1 MPGVVGDTKERAK
14 PGPKANPGGI
24 NEKLRALDRSGKPTR
39 RWQKVQ
45 YPVNT
50 CSGYVFYTTT
60 WVAPGIEPLVRGER
74 LMGLVPGDSLY
85 DKKRDGEGAETERRK
100 KERPLEEDV
109 VMGDASVVVASS

>member
-1 MPGVVGDTKERAK
+1 MGAGDQKERAK

-39 RWQKVQ
+39 RWKKVQ

-60 WVAPGIEPLVRGER
+60 WVAPGTTALFRALTDGI
-74 LMGLVPGDSLY
+74 VPGDSLY
-85 DKKRDGEGAETERRK
+85 DKKVDGEIEVSERPE

-109 VMGDASVVVASS
+109 VMADASAVAT

>member
-1 MPGVVGDTKERAK
+1 MPTTMGGGDQKERAK

-39 RWQKVQ
+39 RWTKVQ

-60 WVAPGIEPLVRGER
+60 WVAPGTTSPV
-74 LMGLVPGDSLY
+74 
-85 DKKRDGEGAETERRK
+85 
-100 KERPLEEDV
+100 
-109 VMGDASVVVASS
+109 